1 MLMVMIHANRL
12 RGGRTTRGLERHSCN
27 WPRRVALAF
36 AAEQTPLGSVSA
48 AGVAARSVR
57 VTHDRATEAP
67 VGPVESRVPGT
78 GTGLKP
84 TPRAT
89 RKRSRRPGCWDV
101 DHISGRWRAVRGRW
115 CLMVETHVTI

>member
-89 RKRSRRPGCWDV
+89 RIDPGRLVERHRRRRD
-101 DHISGRWRAVRGRW
+101 REVRRGQCCRD
-115 CLMVETHVTI
+115 L